1 MPRNKLPNVEVLEPL
16 DEPIEIVENIGDLVK
31 DSKKQH
37 ENPFVEPEQ
46 PKAKVEQQLN
56 YNNLTAKK
64 LKELCK
70 QSGYRNYSKLK
81 KCDLIKMLNGED
93 VTIPEKPK
101 PKKSISIDTDNEEVI
116 PKEKKSI
123 ERKPIKKQKKEELKD
138 NLVKEEPLIK
148 DEVEEEVEEVE
159 EEVEE
164 VEEIL
169 EEVERE
175 TKPIPPPTP
184 KLKRREPI
192 LKPPVQKLEPPQPIL
207 PPPQPKKKPF
217 AFKNYYTIY

>member
-16 DEPIEIVENIGDLVK
+16 DEPIEIVENIGDLVEE
-31 DSKKQH
+31 SKKQH
-37 ENPFVEPEQ
+37 EDPFVQPEEPK
-46 PKAKVEQQLN
+46 PKVEPPLN

-70 QSGYRNYSKLK
+70 SNGYRNYSKLK

-101 PKKSISIDTDNEEVI
+101 PKKSITIDTENEELI
-116 PKEKKSI
+116 PKVKKSI

-138 NLVKEEPLIK
+138 NLVKEEVLIK
-148 DEVEEEVEEVE
+148 DEVEEVEEEV

-169 EEVERE
+169 EEVERVV
-175 TKPIPPPTP
+175 KPKPPPTP
-184 KLKRREPI
+184 KLRRREPI

-217 AFKNYYTIY
+217 AFKNYYNIY